1 MIYNDKVY
9 VRMLGRTYYMR
20 RNRLIMAA
28 VILFALLAGLY
39 SGYRL
44 MNRSVGGQ
52 QAQTVREPGR
62 TKTGRKRQKRMK
74 KRA

>member
-1 MIYNDKVY
+1 
-9 VRMLGRTYYMR
+9 
-20 RNRLIMAA
+20 MAA